1 MSRFDKRIALLAAP
15 LAAAGAFAFGGVAHA
30 APAPTTVTATT
41 HVTNRPDGGHGGT
54 WAYDNFQR
62 TLTVTVAA
70 TQNPAD
76 TTAGLV
82 DYTATITDKGQ
93 FSAIVGADAPN
104 QVVAGVKVTHGVTG
118 SLNGTYSL
126 TVTAPVADT
135 LTGVVP
141 ATENDNFAA
150 PANTT
155 DNWPKLAFATP
166 VGVTVT
172 GGAYSWKYATACETW
187 VDSSV
192 NGDGNLAG
200 DGNITGRICAVP
212 RLYDGHAVYVAPT
225 RENVEFKQTIAS
237 VDKFVIVGPGAI
249 NGHVGWVN
257 AKGGGVLNTGVYSG
271 LEAGHGYTVLYTP
284 YTRVNGRQIPGTHT
298 GYVFFVSNVPFIRP

>member
-15 LAAAGAFAFGGVAHA
+15 LAAAGAFTLGGVAHA
-30 APAPTTVTATT
+30 APAPTRVTATT

-54 WAYDNFQR
+54 WAYDNFAR
-62 TLTVTVAA
+62 TLTVTLDSP
-70 TQNPAD
+70 QPASGVP
-76 TTAGLV
+76 AGDLA
-82 DYTATITDKGQ
+82 YTATITDHGQ
-93 FSAIVGADAPN
+93 FNAIVGAETPN
-104 QVVAGVKVTHGVTG
+104 QVVAGAKIAHSVSG
-118 SLNGTYSL
+118 SLNGTYAY
-126 TVTAPVADT
+126 TVVAPSTDT

-141 ATENDNFAA
+141 ATENDNFGA
-150 PANTT
+150 PLVTT
-155 DNWPKLAFATP
+155 GAWPVQAFASPT
-166 VGVTVT
+166 GVVAT

-284 YTRVNGRQIPGTHT
+284 YTGVNGHQIPGTHT
-298 GYVFFVSNVPFIRP
+298 GYVFFVSNRP